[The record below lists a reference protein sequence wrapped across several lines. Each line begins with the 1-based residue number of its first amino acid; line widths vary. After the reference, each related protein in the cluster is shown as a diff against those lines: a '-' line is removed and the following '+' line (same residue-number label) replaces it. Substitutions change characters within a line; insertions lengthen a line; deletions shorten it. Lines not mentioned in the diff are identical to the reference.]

1 MKTTQNIFK
10 TFENQELFY
19 RIQEHDV
26 PSNSKILILLHRGH
40 EHSARLEIIA
50 LKKEEDVFLVANS
63 VAGVVASTWV
73 HDYAPTLAGMALVA
87 PAFKIKL
94 YFPFV
99 KDLLKMVVMLKPKL
113 NIKSYVKSKPK
124 NEMSTHIEFT
134 QREHDKIAYGSLPLN
149 DQILCLKA

>member
-1 MKTTQNIFK
+1 M
-10 TFENQELFY
+10 
-19 RIQEHDV
+19 
-26 PSNSKILILLHRGH
+26 LHRGH

-149 DQILCLKA
+149 D